1 MSEIDTAGLPADEAA
16 RLRALA
22 RPEIQVAAR
31 ELARPARYYRYF
43 NQGEHW
49 VPNGRSPVRIADM
62 DDAWRLNCAR
72 YLERNA
78 ARYAELFAQG
88 CSAEIFAFG
97 LVHLDAP
104 DEIESAI
111 WREAEFAKRD
121 PVAWIKTTCLYR
133 AMAAGLPSKGAPL
146 RKLADRAKHWDG
158 CEKRV
163 KNKKGACTCAEL
175 ARRARLEK
183 AEQDR
188 ALAEATMPE

>member
-1 MSEIDTAGLPADEAA
+1 MGETDTAGLPADEAA

-22 RPEIQVAAR
+22 RPEIQTAAR

-43 NQGEHW
+43 NQATHW
-49 VPNGRSPVRIADM
+49 VPNGRLPVLIADM
-62 DDAWRLNCAR
+62 DLAWRLNCTR

-97 LVHLDAP
+97 IAHPDAP

-111 WREAEFAKRD
+111 WREAEAAKRD
-121 PVAWIKTTCLYR
+121 PVAWIKTTKLYL
-133 AMAAGLPSKGAPL
+133 ALAAGLPKKGAPL
-146 RKLADRAKHWDG
+146 RKLAEKAKHWGD
-158 CEKRV
+158 CEKRF
-163 KNKKGACTCAEL
+163 KNKKGACTCADL
-175 ARRARLEK
+175 ARQARLEK